1 MSISKEFVVPVSFR
15 RNAVALAIGAS
26 LSLTNVGIDFD
37 QRMVVPIVAHAD
49 STGKMSTKL
58 TAKKRY
64 LPRIVSG
71 VAEFK
76 ALGKDLSP
84 STVATFLSDGG
95 DKSSSDK
102 LVRAMNLF
110 GLSLRKGETPDEIS
124 RTAEKLTTAFETEV
138 NKLGKSK
145 DLSAQYKLATAALD
159 KYLEFAKVVL

>member
-1 MSISKEFVVPVSFR
+1 MSMTKAPIDVPVSIR
-15 RNAVALAIGAS
+15 RNAIALAIGAS
-26 LSLTNVGIDFD
+26 LSLANVGIDFD
-37 QRMVVPIVAHAD
+37 QHLVAPIVAHAD

-84 STVATFLSDGG
+84 TTVASFLSDGG

-124 RTAEKLTTAFETEV
+124 RTAGTRTTPYAPTTYELV
-138 NKLGKSK
+138 
-145 DLSAQYKLATAALD
+145 
-159 KYLEFAKVVL
+159 

>member
-1 MSISKEFVVPVSFR
+1 MSISKESTVPTAVR
-15 RNAVALAIGAS
+15 RNVIALVVGAS
-26 LSLTNVGIDFD
+26 LSFANVGIDVN
-37 QRMVVPIVAHAD
+37 QQLVIPNVVHAD

-76 ALGKDLSP
+76 ALGKDLTP
-84 STVATFLSDGG
+84 ATVAAFLSDGG

-124 RTAEKLTTAFETEV
+124 RTAEKLTTSFETEV

-145 DLSAQYKLATAALD
+145 DLAAQYKTAAAVLD
-159 KYLEFAKVVL
+159 QYLEFAKIEL

>member
-1 MSISKEFVVPVSFR
+1 MSISKESAVPVSVR
-15 RNAVALAIGAS
+15 RNVIALAIGAS
-26 LSLTNVGIDFD
+26 LSLANVGIDLD
-37 QRMVVPIVAHAD
+37 QHLVVPVVAHAD

-76 ALGKDLSP
+76 ALGKDLTP
-84 STVATFLSDGG
+84 AAVATYLSEGG
-95 DKSSSDK
+95 DKSSGDK

-124 RTAEKLTTAFETEV
+124 RTAEKLTTSFETEI
-138 NKLGKSK
+138 NKLSKSK
-145 DLSAQYKLATAALD
+145 DLSAQYKSAAAVLD
-159 KYLEFAKVVL
+159 QYLEFAKIEL